1 MEEDKLNYFVSQVA
15 LVSECETW
23 EVIHPF
29 SSTLV
34 QVFQNGIIFLNLNW
48 TAWILNIGFSKTM
61 TGKQLDVKNIWI
73 PNLVNIPKYS
83 HAYSNHIF
91 LEPEKQYLWHRTI
104 RFQNIKNVPIIFF
117 SKSNANQLI
126 ISTMLSMIKK
136 TYILI

>member
-34 QVFQNGIIFLNLNW
+34 QVFQNGI
-48 TAWILNIGFSKTM
+48 
-61 TGKQLDVKNIWI
+61 
-73 PNLVNIPKYS
+73 NIPKYS

-91 LEPEKQYLWHRTI
+91 LEPEKQ
-104 RFQNIKNVPIIFF
+104 
-117 SKSNANQLI
+117 
-126 ISTMLSMIKK
+126 
-136 TYILI
+136 